1 MKGASYMDELVDKII
16 TLDKEGQARIN
27 ALEKEKQ
34 ELSSYIKM
42 MREKLGTKYK
52 GESKEAIEKIELS
65 LKSDYELRVE
75 KSCQTPRIRKLTLPL
90 FMKNKRKFGSNNYL
104 SFALTTKD

>member
-75 KSCQTPRIRKLTLPL
+75 KI
-90 FMKNKRKFGSNNYL
+90 L
-104 SFALTTKD
+104 SDTKDKEANITSFYEKQKEVWLKQLLEFCLND